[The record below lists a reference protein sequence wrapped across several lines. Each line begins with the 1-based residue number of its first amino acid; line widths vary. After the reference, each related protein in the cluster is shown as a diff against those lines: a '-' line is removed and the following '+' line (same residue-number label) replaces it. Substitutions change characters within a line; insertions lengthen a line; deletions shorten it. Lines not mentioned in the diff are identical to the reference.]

1 MMTPGSLHSVML
13 GTTRQVLSRVSKRM
27 DLKLRAMYARAQ
39 LRRADM
45 EKHHGSELQHRS
57 ASIMQ
62 ERTRKWLAMLR
73 AAAHNV
79 NGMRV

>member
-1 MMTPGSLHSVML
+1 ML
-13 GTTRQVLSRVSKRM
+13 GHFQGHRHRSRPWRC
-27 DLKLRAMYARAQ
+27 LRFPRAQ

-79 NGMRV
+79 NGMRL